1 MGIHSE
7 LIQDLFNNMDGFYL
21 DDDYNVKVLIGKPDK
36 CKTMEGETFI
46 NFGDLFGYVN
56 LDDSDNGELKSV
68 MLLTL
73 KEAQALIRQE
83 LDKRLN
89 ERKARRDEYRSRKG
103 NGGDDERQAWI
114 DYCNKCNSVSKTKYG
129 CY

>member
-21 DDDYNVKVLIGKPDK
+21 DDGYNVKILIGKPDK
-36 CKTMEGETFI
+36 RNTMEGETFT

-56 LDDSDNGELKSV
+56 LDDSDNGDLKSA

-83 LDKRLN
+83 LDKRKI
-89 ERKARRDEYRSRKG
+89 ERKSRYDEYRSRK
-103 NGGDDERQAWI
+103 NNDADEERQAWV
-114 DYCNKCNSVSKTKYG
+114 DYCNKCNSVSKAKYG
-129 CY
+129 RS